1 MADMDRLRQMPAE
14 VSMIKGKRIPDGRVL
29 VQLAR
34 SRPG

>member
-14 VSMIKGKRIPDGRVL
+14 VSMIKRKPIPDGRVL